1 MMNRRFYRLKN
12 FRALL
17 LCLMALILLAAC
29 SSSPKRGGGGYY
41 QDDGPGSTSVNLDAI
56 PDAVPKAEP
65 LHRFANRPYTVLGR
79 TYVPATTLAPY
90 KARGTAS
97 WYGRKF
103 HGQKTSTGEDYDM
116 FAMSAAHPTL
126 PLPSYA
132 RVTNLANGK
141 SVVVRVNDRGP
152 FLHDRLIDLSYAA
165 AYRIGVAA
173 NGTGEVEVEALL
185 PGGWASD
192 LTAGTS
198 PSSAAPPTAVVTA
211 PAAAAVVVTTATA
224 PAPVIATPTV
234 ATPTAA
240 TPTAA
245 TPPDAALQTV
255 GGGIIVQLGVFANA
269 ANAEAFLA
277 HVQGILDATR
287 YTARVQQRDDGKY
300 RVFLGPYP
308 QRADAQQV
316 AAHLNDALGLTTF
329 VTAP

>member
-1 MMNRRFYRLKN
+1 MIRS
-12 FRALL
+12 LL
-17 LCLMALILLAAC
+17 LCFVTLALFAAC
-29 SSSPKRGGGGYY
+29 TSAPRQAGGGEKSSGEKGGGYY

-79 TYVPATTLAPY
+79 TYVPAATLAPY

-103 HGQKTSTGEDYDM
+103 HNQQTSTGEVYDM

-152 FLHDRLIDLSYAA
+152 FLRGRLIDLSYAA
-165 AYRIGVAA
+165 AHRIGIAA
-173 NGTGEVEVEALL
+173 NGTGEVEVESVL
-185 PGGWASD
+185 PTGWGEPPPAAAVTASPASPSVAI
-192 LTAGTS
+192 TTTTSPTS
-198 PSSAAPPTAVVTA
+198 PSAAPSD
-211 PAAAAVVVTTATA
+211 AT
-224 PAPVIATPTV
+224 
-234 ATPTAA
+234 
-240 TPTAA
+240 
-245 TPPDAALQTV
+245 LQTV
-255 GGGIIVQLGVFANA
+255 GGDVIVQLGVFANA

-277 HVQGILDATR
+277 HIRESLDATR
-287 YTARVQQRDDGKY
+287 FTARIQQRDDGKY
-300 RVFLGPYP
+300 RVFIGPYS
-308 QRADAQQV
+308 QRAEAQLA

>member
-1 MMNRRFYRLKN
+1 MMNRRFQGINHL
-12 FRALL
+12 RALL
-17 LCLMALILLAAC
+17 LCLAVLTLLAAC
-29 SSSPKRGGGGYY
+29 SSSPKRSGGSSYY

-103 HGQKTSTGEDYDM
+103 HGQKTSIGEDYDM

-165 AYRIGVAA
+165 AYRIGIAA

-185 PGGWASD
+185 PGGWATD
-192 LTAGTS
+192 LTAKASAPTS
-198 PSSAAPPTAVVTA
+198 ATPPVAVTTA
-211 PAAAAVVVTTATA
+211 PAAAAPSASATTA
-224 PAPVIATPTV
+224 PAPVI
-234 ATPTAA
+234 A

-255 GGGIIVQLGVFANA
+255 GGVIIVQLGVFANA

-277 HVQGILDATR
+277 HVQGTLDATR

-316 AAHLNDALGLTTF
+316 AAHLNEALGLTTF